1 MSDPRQPSSATPTVA
16 ILGAGVS
23 GLCMGMQL
31 LRAGISSFT
40 IFEKSDRV
48 GGTWWDNQYP
58 GAACDVPSHF
68 YCYSFEPNPDWTRKF
83 SPQAEIQRY
92 LAHCA
97 EKYALLPHIRFR
109 TEVAGAS
116 FDERAGVWRIRTGD
130 GEEVTANVL
139 VSGVGQLNRPHVP
152 DLPGLSDFE
161 GVSFHS
167 ARWNHAH
174 DLTGKNVAVIGN
186 GASAIQFIPPVAK
199 KARKL
204 TIFQR
209 SPNWCVPRGD
219 YAYSERA
226 KRMFRAFPWLMRLYR
241 WFFYWQLE
249 KNFFAFRGEGRIARG
264 FETGARGWLEQS
276 VADPKLREV
285 LTPDYRVGCKRILID
300 DDFYPALAR
309 PNVEIETGEIGRI
322 TRDAI
327 ETKDGKRHPVD
338 TLILATGFESTSF
351 LAPMQIEGLGGR
363 KLEEVWRPGAE
374 AYLGVAVSG
383 FPNFFLLYGPN
394 TNLGHNSIIFMIEC
408 QVGYAVRCIRDLA
421 RRGLRW
427 LDVRADAQ
435 ERYNS
440 RIQSELSHTAW
451 AAGCKSWYK
460 TASGKVTNNWSS
472 FTLRYWWQTRRPAL
486 EDFTHAAR
494 G

>member
-1 MSDPRQPSSATPTVA
+1 MVEAKQPESADVRVA

-23 GLCMGMQL
+23 GLCTGIQL
-31 LRAGISSFT
+31 LRAGVSSFT
-40 IFEKSDRV
+40 IFEKSERV

-58 GAACDVPSHF
+58 GAACDVPSHL

-92 LAHCA
+92 LARCA
-97 EKYALLPHIRFR
+97 ETYGLLPHIRFR

-116 FDERAGVWRIRTGD
+116 FDERAGVWRIRLAN
-130 GEEVTANVL
+130 GEVVTANVL

-152 DLPGLSDFE
+152 DLPGLADFE
-161 GVSFHS
+161 GVTFHS
-167 ARWNHAH
+167 ARWNAAH
-174 DLTGKNVAVIGN
+174 DMTGRNVAVIGN
-186 GASAIQFIPPVAK
+186 GASAIQLVPPVARQ
-199 KARKL
+199 ARKL

-209 SPNWCVPRGD
+209 SANWVVPRGD
-219 YAYSERA
+219 YAYGERA
-226 KRMFRAFPWLMRLYR
+226 KRVFRAFPWLLRLYR

-249 KNFFAFRGEGRIARG
+249 KNFLAFRGDGFFARR
-264 FETGARGWLEQS
+264 FEKGARAWLEQS
-276 VADPKLREV
+276 VPDPELRRV
-285 LTPDYRVGCKRILID
+285 LTPDYRIGCKRILID

-309 PNVEIETGEIGRI
+309 SNVEVETGEIARI

-327 ETKDGKRHPVD
+327 ETKDGRRHAVD
-338 TLILATGFESTSF
+338 TIVFATGFETTSF

-374 AYLGVAVSG
+374 AYLGLTVAG

-408 QVGYAVRCIRDLA
+408 QVGYVVRCVRELA

-427 LDVRADAQ
+427 LDVRPEVQEGYNAALQRELAQ
-435 ERYNS
+435 
-440 RIQSELSHTAW
+440 TAW

-460 TASGKVTNNWSS
+460 TAAGKVTNNWSS
-472 FTLRYWWQTRRPAL
+472 WTVRYWWRTRRPNF
-486 EDFTHAAR
+486 EDFAHAAR